1 MLLQTYGGKR
11 FAGLIAC
18 VGVLGSSYFIGPAD
32 KFTILATTLGT
43 LYAAFVAGQSYTD
56 AKEAEK

>member
-1 MLLQTYGGKR
+1 MILQTYVGKR
-11 FAGLIAC
+11 FAGFLAC
-18 VGVLGSSYFIGPAD
+18 VSVLGSGYFIGPAD

-56 AKEAEK
+56 AKEVK